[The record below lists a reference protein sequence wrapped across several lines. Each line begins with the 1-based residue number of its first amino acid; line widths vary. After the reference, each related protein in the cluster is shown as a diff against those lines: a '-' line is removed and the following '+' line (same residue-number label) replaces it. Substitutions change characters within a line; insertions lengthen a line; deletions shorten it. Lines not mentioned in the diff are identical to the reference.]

1 MLKEARENWQQFME
15 SEPGSRFEER
25 YRRRQESGRRHVVL
39 RVFIVVL
46 GVIIAVGSLVLAPLP
61 GPGWGTVFIGLM
73 ILAGEVLVAARF
85 LDWAEVRIRKLTHRF
100 SEIWKRS
107 SPIGKALIY
116 VAGLACSAAFIYLA
130 YYLFFLR

>member
-1 MLKEARENWQQFME
+1 MLKEAKQNWKQFTE
-15 SEPGSRFEER
+15 SEPGSRFKDR
-25 YRRRQESGRRHVVL
+25 YRRRQETGRRHLLL
-39 RVFIVVL
+39 RVFIVIL

-85 LDWAEVRIRKLTHRF
+85 LDWAEVRLRKLTRRF
-100 SEIWKRS
+100 SALWSRS
-107 SPIGKALIY
+107 SPVGKALIY
-116 VAGLACSAAFIYLA
+116 AAGLAFSAAFLYLA

>member
-1 MLKEARENWQQFME
+1 MLKEARENWQQFTE

-25 YRRRQESGRRHVVL
+25 YRRRQESGRRHLLL

-85 LDWAEVRIRKLTHRF
+85 LDWSELRLRKATRRF
-100 SEIWKRS
+100 SALWKRS
-107 SPIGKALIY
+107 SPTGKALIY
-116 VAGLACSAAFIYLA
+116 VAGLACSAAFLYLA
-130 YYLFFLR
+130 YYLLFIR

>member
-1 MLKEARENWQQFME
+1 MLKEARQNLRQFME

-25 YRRRQESGRRHVVL
+25 YRRRQETGRRHILL
-39 RVFIVVL
+39 RVFVVIL

-85 LDWAEVRIRKLTHRF
+85 LDWAEIRVRKLTHRF

-107 SPIGKALIY
+107 SPAGKALIY
-116 VAGLACSAAFIYLA
+116 VAGLAFSAAFLYLA
-130 YYLFFLR
+130 YYLLFIR